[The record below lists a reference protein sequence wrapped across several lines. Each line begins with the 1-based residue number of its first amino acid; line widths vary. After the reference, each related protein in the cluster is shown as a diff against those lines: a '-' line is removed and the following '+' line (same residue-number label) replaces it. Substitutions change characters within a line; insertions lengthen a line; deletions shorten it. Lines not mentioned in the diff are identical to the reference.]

1 MRITT
6 NKGKKSNNLKMRIK
20 PYTAERNRSH
30 NTSKKPPFTVKGQF
44 RSVYTPLNACCKSM
58 NYFVEK

>member
-6 NKGKKSNNLKMRIK
+6 KKGKKSNNLKMRIK
-20 PYTAERNRSH
+20 PYAAERNRSH

-44 RSVYTPLNACCKSM
+44 SSVYTPPNCML
-58 NYFVEK
+58 